1 MQEVRGG
8 VMTGDGLPPWR
19 IDRGL
24 DPVAGLQLVRAR
36 LDAMPDRFA
45 LRLDIDDAGF
55 STFPI
60 EPARLGG
67 LPATFGITR
76 GRGEDD
82 IGLFGIAGYRK
93 VVHQGCLVLE
103 LLVPEKST
111 ARVDLRCGKRARS
124 YS

>member
-8 VMTGDGLPPWR
+8 MMTGDGLPPWR

-45 LRLDIDDAGF
+45 LRLDIDDEGF

-60 EPARLGG
+60 EPARIGG
-67 LPATFGITR
+67 LRATFGTQR
-76 GRGEDD
+76 ARGEEE
-82 IGLFGIAGYRK
+82 IGLFGTTGYREAA
-93 VVHQGCLVLE
+93 HHGRL
-103 LLVPEKST
+103 
-111 ARVDLRCGKRARS
+111 AG
-124 YS
+124 